1 LDQVRIFWVCYS
13 IWILKNLAIFTTDAP
28 DTVFAGYP
36 AGRMSGWPDVRLIQK
51 LYTGYPAGYPVR
63 AGYRISG
70 RILDLTTIFL
80 AKYQVPVNF
89 LKAASTIT
97 NF

>member
-1 LDQVRIFWVCYS
+1 LYKLIEDVQTGEDMLYFNSYTLDVGMHRILF
-13 IWILKNLAIFTTDAP
+13 LP
-28 DTVFAGYP
+28 DI
-36 AGRMSGWPDVRLIQK
+36 RLIQK
-51 LYTGYPAGYPVR
+51 PDTGYPAGYPVR